1 MVSDPNKDLLLDMN
15 FRTALLESLDWDETQ
30 SDALLVY
37 LQEVITLN
45 TMLPNDI
52 LEHIKIE
59 YGEAAQ
65 ILIKQMFVDEYV
77 NHGLYINT
85 EDDHEH

>member
-1 MVSDPNKDLLLDMN
+1 
-15 FRTALLESLDWDETQ
+15 
-30 SDALLVY
+30 
-37 LQEVITLN
+37 
-45 TMLPNDI
+45 MLPNDI